1 MPNEIMKQIVV
12 DLCNLTKFD
21 EVKHL
26 VAWIHYFEAKVVKA
40 KTAQALISFLYEVT
54 CLMDI

>member
-26 VAWIHYFEAKVVKA
+26 VAWIN
-40 KTAQALISFLYEVT
+40 
-54 CLMDI
+54 